1 MSGKCTVLIFSKYF
15 EKRVIKGSMETE
27 VLIEL
32 NGLLQKRDTACT
44 VIQQITCCFEVCAVL
59 EWMDKSLVASE
70 LKSFSLLIV
79 I

>member
-1 MSGKCTVLIFSKYF
+1 MLIFEKYF

-32 NGLLQKRDTACT
+32 NGFSQNRETACT
-44 VIQQITCCFEVCAVL
+44 VIQQITCCFEVCVVL
-59 EWMDKSLVASE
+59 EWIDKALVETE
-70 LKSFSLLIV
+70 LKSCSLLLV